1 MQEKLF
7 FETVQHASAVLVSI
21 ALQLCLHSPMGG
33 ICKNPGPSS
42 KAIYLPSNHLQVVQR
57 FPKVMLSTERPSQ
70 SCNLFFFF
78 FTCSRVFVPEIALEP
93 LILFTRHILRD
104 FQKERSTSMLMLSR
118 TEESFWWGF
127 FSSSFFTCIGN
138 GSCTGGESALFSDY

>member
-21 ALQLCLHSPMGG
+21 ALQLCLHSPMGA

-42 KAIYLPSNHLQVVQR
+42 KAIHLPSNHLQVVQR

-70 SCNLFFFF
+70 SCNLLFFYVIS
-78 FTCSRVFVPEIALEP
+78 CAFVPEIALEL
-93 LILFTRHILRD
+93 LILFTRHILRN
-104 FQKERSTSMLMLSR
+104 FQKEHSTPMLMHCR

-127 FSSSFFTCIGN
+127 FFHLFFLLAYEIGLVQ
-138 GSCTGGESALFSDY
+138 GGECPFF